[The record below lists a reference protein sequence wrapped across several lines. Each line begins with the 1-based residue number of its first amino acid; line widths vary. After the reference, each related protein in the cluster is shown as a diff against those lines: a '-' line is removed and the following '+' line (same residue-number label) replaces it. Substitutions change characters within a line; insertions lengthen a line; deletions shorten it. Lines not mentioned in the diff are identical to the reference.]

1 MALAVTSMAS
11 LRLGREL
18 LWGRGVFFV
27 VGGLNDLDD
36 NGLLMVY

>member
-27 VGGLNDLDD
+27 GGLNDLDD